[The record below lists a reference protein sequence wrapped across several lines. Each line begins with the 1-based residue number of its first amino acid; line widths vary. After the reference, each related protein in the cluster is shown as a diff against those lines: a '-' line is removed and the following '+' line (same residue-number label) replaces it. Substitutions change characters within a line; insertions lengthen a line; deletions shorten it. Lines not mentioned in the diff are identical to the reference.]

1 MTPAHPALIFG
12 SGNVGASWGGP
23 ATTAAGL
30 PGTLTA
36 LKRLGISRIDT
47 AAVYPPGGTAGDSE
61 RLLGEAGAAA
71 AGFVIDT
78 KVAWDVSSGSP
89 ATGSAAGSLQAAK
102 VRESA
107 AGSVARLRAAAN
119 VLYAHMPDTETPMA
133 EAVEAFEEERRR
145 GSCKE
150 TGVSNFTPA
159 QVEEWVSICKQK
171 GYKIPA
177 VYQGSYSLVFR
188 AEEETLFPVL
198 RRHGIAFFAYS
209 PLASGFLNGKLTS
222 GTLDETSRFADQTWI
237 GEMVRGMLDK
247 AELHA
252 AVTTLQGLAGK
263 HGISLTGT
271 ALRWIAYH
279 SRLRADLGDGII
291 LGASRIQQLEDNVAD
306 VSAGPL
312 PVDVVEG
319 IEEIWRQLSKAA
331 QAKA

>member
-61 RLLGEAGAAA
+61 RLLGEAGAAG

-150 TGVSNFTPA
+150 VRWHFFFLSLSLSCF
-159 QVEEWVSICKQK
+159 
-171 GYKIPA
+171 
-177 VYQGSYSLVFR
+177 SYG
-188 AEEETLFPVL
+188 AT
-198 RRHGIAFFAYS
+198 
-209 PLASGFLNGKLTS
+209 
-222 GTLDETSRFADQTWI
+222 RFY
-237 GEMVRGMLDK
+237 MP
-247 AELHA
+247 
-252 AVTTLQGLAGK
+252 
-263 HGISLTGT
+263 S
-271 ALRWIAYH
+271 
-279 SRLRADLGDGII
+279 S
-291 LGASRIQQLEDNVAD
+291 
-306 VSAGPL
+306 
-312 PVDVVEG
+312 
-319 IEEIWRQLSKAA
+319 
-331 QAKA
+331 